1 MIWTMKTLSPAAIFL
16 CAVALVSCEKNAV
29 TDITEPFPG
38 ANVKFFNFGVNAP
51 GVNFYSND
59 AKVTAINSTSGA
71 ELTTGTAYGV
81 AGNGGLYS
89 SLPPGQYTF
98 SGKIAAATDKDVAVS
113 KITMTIAD
121 KKYYSFYQSGIY
133 SVANKTVDAFVVE
146 DPFPAIIDFSVA
158 TVRFVNA
165 IAGSNPASLSVKNQ
179 VTGTVTPLGDA
190 VSYKS
195 AGTFTALPAG
205 VYDLTAVFPG
215 AGVATR
221 TAVTFN
227 VGRTYTIGARGDI
240 TVVTGTTAP
249 TLDNTANR

>member
-1 MIWTMKTLSPAAIFL
+1 MKIFRPVAILL
-16 CAVALVSCEKNAV
+16 CAVTLASCEKNAV

-71 ELTTGTAYGV
+71 ELTTGTVYGA

-89 SLPPGQYTF
+89 SLTPGQYTF
-98 SGKIAAATDKDVAVS
+98 SGKIAATTDKDLAVS
-113 KITMTIAD
+113 KVAMTIVD
-121 KKYYSFYQSGIY
+121 KKYYSFYQSGLY
-133 SVANKTVDAFVVE
+133 SAANKTVDAFVVE
-146 DPFPAIIDFSVA
+146 DPFPEVINFSVA

-165 IAGSNPASLSVKNQ
+165 IAGSNPASLSLKNQ
-179 VTGTVTPLGDA
+179 ATGTVTPIGEA
-190 VSYKS
+190 VAYKS
-195 AGTFTALPAG
+195 AGTFTAIPAG
-205 VYDLTAVFPG
+205 VYDLAAAFPG

-221 TAVTFN
+221 STVTFN

-240 TVVTGTTAP
+240 TASTGTTVP